1 MAKADLTDAY
11 ENAAYIP
18 GGQEYPEHWEDAAL
32 EFRQIEQ
39 AIGRARLNLPYGP
52 GARNALDLFLPA
64 GPAKGVIVFVHGG
77 YWKAF
82 DRSYWSHFAGG
93 ATAAEWAVA
102 MLSYSLAPEARISE
116 ITTEIAAAVDYAAGL
131 VGGPIRVTGHSAGGH
146 LAARMNCADTPLAAT
161 TVQRIDRIVPISPLS
176 DLRPLM
182 QTEMNGI
189 LRLDDDEAARESPV
203 LAHARRGIETVVW
216 VGGAERP
223 AFIDQARWLEEAWPE
238 AHSHIAPDRH
248 HFNVI
253 DLLHG
258 PDGAILHSLIDDD
271 AKGAATQL

>member
-11 ENAAYIP
+11 ENGAYIP
-18 GGQEYPEHWEDAAL
+18 GAKDYPERWEDAAL

-52 GARNALDLFLPA
+52 AARQALDLFLPA
-64 GPAKGVIVFVHGG
+64 GPAKGLIVFIHGG

-82 DRSYWSHFAGG
+82 DRSYWSHFARG

-102 MLSYSLAPEARISE
+102 MPSYTLAPEARIAQ
-116 ITTEIAAAVDYAAGL
+116 ITTEIAAAIDYAASL
-131 VGGPIRVTGHSAGGH
+131 VGGPIRLTGHSAGGH
-146 LAARMNCADTPLAAT
+146 LVARMNCVDAPLTEAT
-161 TVQRIDRIVPISPLS
+161 RRRIDRIVPISPLS
-176 DLRPLM
+176 DLRPLL
-182 QTEMNGI
+182 QTEMNAI
-189 LRLDDDEAARESPV
+189 LHLDDGEAATESPV
-203 LAHARRGIETVVW
+203 LAQDRRGIETVVW
-216 VGGAERP
+216 VGGDERP

-238 AHSHIAPDRH
+238 AHGHVAPDLH

-271 AKGAATQL
+271 PKRVAVRP